1 MIGWAVG
8 EASISEALE
17 GFGDGFG
24 LILLETAIRE
34 GKKKGHS
41 Y

>member
-1 MIGWAVG
+1 MIRWAVC

-24 LILLETAIRE
+24 LILLKAAL
-34 GKKKGHS
+34 
-41 Y
+41 

>member
-17 GFGDGFG
+17 GFGDGFA
-24 LILLETAIRE
+24 LI
-34 GKKKGHS
+34 
-41 Y
+41 